1 MGYCDSAFS
10 SIFEMNDLA
19 PVESAR
25 TSIMPMIPMLP
36 ANDVR
41 NVRPFLLIRFVKD
54 SENAVSG
61 DIDAFL
67 RFFFSMRFSARLAFF
82 APDCS
87 MSESAFSSAAV
98 FAARSAASS
107 LRHSSRVYS
116 FVSPTMTPSDILR
129 IRVAYSSA
137 SCELCVTMTIRWSF
151 EISFSSSITSTPLSL
166 SSAPVGSSARMISG
180 LLTMARAIATRCI
193 CPPESCDGCFLAWA
207 FSPTLSSASSARAWR
222 SSFVTPASVI
232 ESSTFF

>member
-1 MGYCDSAFS
+1 MSVVRRDRIADKSVLLSLISMGYCDSAFS

-67 RFFFSMRFSARLAFF
+67 RFFFSMRFSSRLAFF

-116 FVSPTMTPSDILR
+116 FVSPMMTPSDILR

-137 SCELCVTMTIRWSF
+137 SCELCVTMTIR
-151 EISFSSSITSTPLSL
+151 
-166 SSAPVGSSARMISG
+166 
-180 LLTMARAIATRCI
+180 
-193 CPPESCDGCFLAWA
+193 
-207 FSPTLSSASSARAWR
+207 
-222 SSFVTPASVI
+222 
-232 ESSTFF
+232 